1 MKLRNRLLSGI
12 LGLGLASCVAHA
24 QNEHFIDWIGT
35 TGDFF
40 NPANWQDG
48 VVPGVGDIARISN
61 GGTATI
67 GVSAGTFALSGIR
80 LGVAVEGIASP
91 EGHII
96 MNGGTLNLSAT
107 VNDTKAQIGA
117 SSILS
122 TFIMNGGTINFD
134 GPDQFPGASEDG
146 VNGLDWEVGELGKGR
161 FEMHGGSFFGSD
173 DLKVAENAAGI
184 GYAII
189 DGNSHFAVGSGIS
202 VGGGNSPQL
211 EELVIA
217 GNALVE
223 AGNSLGAGN
232 PQGMSDEGYL
242 TMSTSSSNSKLT
254 IKENGVLNIRRL
266 TSREGTSW
274 IEVMDHGQ
282 FHIFD
287 VLHGKG
293 FINST
298 TSPDRPEE
306 TGPNSTYASAPSTAT
321 LILRD
326 DALMTVNSTQGLGI
340 SAPRDAGNAGGTA
353 TMIIRDRASFTVNQS
368 LKVGTA
374 ASATSIGTVEVV
386 GGNAKVIVGGNLA
399 LAFDEAALAPT
410 PGQGTLSVVIT
421 GSTHSAVE
429 VTNTAYLANG
439 TLKISTENFQPALD
453 ATFRILKAA
462 NIDGTFKAV
471 DVTGA
476 KLATGLAFAVI
487 YNPDSVDL
495 KVVQGAGR
503 PEDNGVTAKT
513 DTIYVNPPS
522 LLNNDN
528 TESIGVAI
536 ASNGNVLVGWEDDGD
551 LLQDTEAAWM
561 LYSPDGV
568 LLNQAVDITT
578 LNPAA
583 PGATI
588 NSVYRSFFRAN
599 GDPTPHYTAWGP
611 KIKANLFGAGLGM
624 GATAFDLGIEVPELA
639 PVNNN
644 AAGDNAGDFPAVQLL
659 TDTGAP
665 VKIVSWSDADAEPDG
680 DIRIGDW
687 DYLANGN
694 ILIVGE
700 DRQAEEQTRLGAPT
714 DRQPVFKI
722 VTQANVEV
730 KGLTLASSSAAPDRN
745 DMWHGSAVT
754 ATSFGIR
761 AARSLRFFNND
772 GTPLGDNVDVETLT
786 GDAVYVGGT
795 DRGESVP
802 FHGNGKDAYVLAALG
817 TDKNGVRG
825 VFVTVFNADGT
836 LRWATNG
843 TAGLTITATGRVDAA
858 IDQQGRVV
866 FVYTDVAS
874 VLDGTKKTVRG
885 RILDNTG
892 KALGGAFLIS
902 DTEIGGENARVAW
915 RGDTIAV
922 TWESQNVFNGQP
934 DPAPNP
940 EVVALRLF
948 TVASAGDITATITRS
963 GNNVTITWTGG
974 TGLWVIQKKISLDDA
989 TWMNVASTSQRTVT
1003 LPAGGDM
1010 GFFRVVEGVATT
1022 GITTMSASLSG
1033 ANERPTPVTSTGSG
1047 FGTLALEGNTL
1058 TFDISFKDLGSNAKL
1073 MHIHGYGTTEE
1084 AKPVIIDLMP
1094 FLQGPLAKSGR
1105 IKGSVTL
1112 DATQKAGIL
1121 AGQTYVNVHSD
1132 LIGSGELRGQI
1143 VQ

>member
-1 MKLRNRLLSGI
+1 MKIRKRLICGI
-12 LGLGLASCVAHA
+12 LGLSLASCVSHA
-24 QNEHFIDWIGT
+24 QNVIDWTGT

-40 NPANWQDG
+40 NPANWSGG
-48 VVPGVGDIARISN
+48 VVPGVDDVAQINN

-67 GVSAGTFALSGIR
+67 AQNAGTFALAGIR
-80 LGVAVEGIASP
+80 LGTGGGTES
-91 EGHII
+91 GHVI
-96 MNGGTLNLSAT
+96 MNGGTLNLSA
-107 VNDTKAQIGA
+107 NAGNPKAVIGA
-117 SSILS
+117 SGTLS
-122 TFIMNGGTINFD
+122 TFIQNGGTINFD
-134 GPDQFPGASEDG
+134 GPDQFPGANNEDG
-146 VNGLDWEVGELGKGR
+146 VNGLDWEVGELGQGR

-189 DGNSHFAVGSGIS
+189 DGDSHFAVGSGIS

-242 TMSTSSSNSKLT
+242 TMSTANSNSKLT

-287 VLHGKG
+287 VLNGKG

-298 TSPDRPEE
+298 TPPDRPEE

-326 DALMTVNSTQGLGI
+326 DAVMTVNSTQGLGI

-386 GGNAKVIVGGNLA
+386 GGNAKIIVGGNLD
-399 LAFDEAALAPT
+399 LAFDENALAVT

-421 GSTHSAVE
+421 GTTHSVVE

-439 TLKISTENFQPALD
+439 TLKIATENFQPALD
-453 ATFRILKAA
+453 STFRILKAGA
-462 NIDGTFKAV
+462 IDGTFKAV

-503 PEDNGVTAKT
+503 PDDNGVAAKT

-522 LLNNDN
+522 VLNNDN
-528 TESIGVAI
+528 SESIGVAI

-578 LNPAA
+578 LNPQA
-583 PGATI
+583 PGATF
-588 NSVYRSFFRAN
+588 NSVFRSFFRAN
-599 GDPTPHYTAWGP
+599 GEPTPHYTAWGP

-639 PVNNN
+639 PVNNYEN
-644 AAGDNAGDFPAVQLL
+644 GDNSGDFPAVQLL
-659 TDTGAP
+659 TDNGAP
-665 VKIVSWSDADAEPDG
+665 VKIVSWSDADTEPDG

-722 VTQANVEV
+722 VTQAGVEV
-730 KGLTLASSSAAPDRN
+730 KGLTLASSSTEAVRN

-754 ATSFGIR
+754 ATGFGIR

-772 GTPLGDNVDVETLT
+772 GVPLGDNVDVAALT
-786 GDAVYVGGT
+786 GDAVFSGGT

-817 TDKNGVRG
+817 DKDGVRG
-825 VFVTVFNADGT
+825 VYITVFNADGT
-836 LRWATNG
+836 VRWATNG

-892 KALGGAFLIS
+892 KALGGAFLVS

-948 TVASAGDITATITRS
+948 TVASAGNISASITRS

-974 TGLWVIQKKISLDDA
+974 TGPWVVQKKTSIDDA

-1003 LPAGGDM
+1003 LPAGGDT

-1047 FGTLALEGNTL
+1047 FGLLALEGNTL
-1058 TFDISFKDLGSNAKL
+1058 TFDISYKDLSSNAKL
-1073 MHIHGYGTTEE
+1073 MHIHGYGTTEQQVG
-1084 AKPVIIDLMP
+1084 VIIDLMP

-1121 AGQTYVNVHSD
+1121 GGQTYVNVHSD
-1132 LIGSGELRGQI
+1132 NFGGGELRGQI